1 MRTESRVVVALAA
14 IVLLA
19 SGTAFAGG
27 GFIVNPALLDSV
39 KPGMTAQEV
48 EKILGPEA
56 SRSDFPNLGQVSMNY
71 STRIW
76 SDWYDIGIMLGNDG
90 IVREVQRIKR
100 YGGG

>member
-1 MRTESRVVVALAA
+1 MRTARGLITALAA

-19 SGTAFAGG
+19 AAPAFAGG
-27 GFIVNPALLDSV
+27 GFIVNPQLLDTI
-39 KPGMTAQEV
+39 KPRMTAQDV

-76 SDWYDIGIMLGNDG
+76 SDWYDIGVILGKDG
-90 IVREVQRIKR
+90 LVREVQRIKR